1 MRRSEMMEN
10 KLWTVL
16 CALLLLLT
24 VNLGSTE
31 DGKPHAA
38 VSQSAPGAEVFT
50 EAPAAA
56 STPALGPE
64 PTSHPAQALNS
75 SDTNTSSSG
84 TGSLTS
90 TTTKEE
96 EIPFPAPQP
105 EEKNDTNIASPT
117 VSAVPENSSN
127 QADNLSLQPQ
137 TPPLVSQTTTSQ
149 TTTTSTSHTTTTSP
163 PHTTHDAPV
172 DTTTTNSSNNP
183 AKLLPDSIPTSEQ
196 PVEPTTQPPTTAP
209 TPEPTKPKTTIT
221 TTTTTT
227 MATSTQS
234 KSTSST
240 SSSQE
245 SPNAKSQT
253 PKSQH
258 TSQSHTTR
266 GQAKSTTVPPSSST
280 PQAKAHADTPSQLNV
295 GGDTMM
301 VHESPTLDPLLAGL
315 VTAFIIT
322 AVVIT
327 LLLFLK
333 LRRRDNRPEFRRLQD
348 LPMDDMMEDTPLSM
362 YSY

>member
-1 MRRSEMMEN
+1 MMEN

-16 CALLLLLT
+16 WALLLT

-31 DGKPHAA
+31 HGNDHAPA
-38 VSQSAPGAEVFT
+38 SQSPLGAEVFT
-50 EAPAAA
+50 GAPAADSA
-56 STPALGPE
+56 PAPRLE
-64 PTSHPAQALNS
+64 PTSRPALPLTS

-84 TGSLTS
+84 TGSLT
-90 TTTKEE
+90 KEE
-96 EIPFPAPQP
+96 EITPKPSEHKPS
-105 EEKNDTNIASPT
+105 EHKGKNDSNIASPS

-127 QADNLSLQPQ
+127 QTEDLSLQPQ
-137 TPPLVSQTTTSQ
+137 TLPSENQTTTSQ
-149 TTTTSTSHTTTTSP
+149 TNSASQTITTSS
-163 PHTTHDAPV
+163 PHTTHDMPV
-172 DTTTTNSSNNP
+172 ETTTY
-183 AKLLPDSIPTSEQ
+183 PTTPYPHCNTQ
-196 PVEPTTQPPTTAP
+196 PGEPKTQPPTSAP
-209 TPEPTKPKTTIT
+209 TPEPETISST

-227 MATSTQS
+227 TTHSM
-234 KSTSST
+234 STSST

-245 SPNAKSQT
+245 KPITESQT
-253 PKSQH
+253 LTSPH
-258 TSQSHTTR
+258 TTQSHAPR
-266 GQAKSTTVPPSSST
+266 VQAKSTTAPSSSST
-280 PQAKAHADTPSQLNV
+280 PQAKARADTPSQLNV